1 MVNGSTIGVKGG
13 SAVNEKFFSLPK
25 ERKDLI
31 RNSAMLEFGEN
42 TFKKTS
48 ADAIAKRAGVSKGL
62 LFHYFKDKRELY
74 LYLYDY
80 ALNVCMRKFLA
91 QTYALAETDFFALLE
106 LGQQVKMDMVR
117 RHPGLF
123 RFVMRT
129 YYERDSVLT
138 PKLRRGLDDLMEQA
152 TEEFIC
158 RVDVWKF
165 KEGVDPR
172 QVIRLLILMSEGLLA
187 RTGASTAQEIEALY
201 QEYQAYADMLRRH
214 LYKEEYV

>member
-1 MVNGSTIGVKGG
+1 MKKQTIKQTTERRI
-13 SAVNEKFFSLPK
+13 SASL
-25 ERKDLI
+25 RIALVLFLL
-31 RNSAMLEFGEN
+31 MLN
-42 TFKKTS
+42 
-48 ADAIAKRAGVSKGL
+48 IASVVIL
-62 LFHYFKDKRELY
+62 TYFLQSH
-74 LYLYDY
+74 
-80 ALNVCMRKFLA
+80 AFI
-91 QTYALAETDFFALLE
+91 FFALLE
-106 LGQQVKMDMVR
+106 LGYQIKMEMVR

-152 TEEFIC
+152 TEEFIR

-165 KEGVDPR
+165 KEGADPR
-172 QVIRLLILMSEGLLA
+172 QVIRLLTLMSEGMLA

-201 QEYQAYADMLRRH
+201 QEYLAYADMLRRH